1 MRNNQQP
8 MNLMPVA
15 LDFKQSKSQPMSKI
29 LTKQEFFDK
38 YGKVK
43 VLFSAYHKRSFYFNR
58 MMENKAINIAVAA
71 SCDNILEFGVSA
83 DRLYPIIDF
92 YDKIENAYIRE
103 FGVIVEEFR
112 EDFNVSGTF

>member
-1 MRNNQQP
+1 MVCRN
-8 MNLMPVA
+8 V
-15 LDFKQSKSQPMSKI
+15 KQSKPQPMSKI

-38 YGKVK
+38 YGEVK

-71 SCDNILEFGVSA
+71 SCDYILKFGVSA
-83 DRLYPIIDF
+83 DLPYPITNF

>member
-1 MRNNQQP
+1 
-8 MNLMPVA
+8 
-15 LDFKQSKSQPMSKI
+15 MSKI

-43 VLFSAYHKRSFYFNR
+43 VLFSHYHKRSFYFNR
-58 MMENKAINIAVAA
+58 MVQDKTISIAVAA
-71 SCDNILEFGVSA
+71 SCDNILEFGVLS
-83 DRLYPIIDF
+83 DCLYPITNF
-92 YDKIENAYIRE
+92 YDKIENAYVRQ